1 MELVEFAYASLRH
14 ADPAVRSEAIRHL
27 DALSATLESAMEV
40 WRSVDTNRPRHSL
53 GSLMYM
59 MDAAAIHRLDE
70 LSRAADQ
77 ELKALCNLA
86 GPAAAQRASLI
97 PHLVETAYWQL
108 KEAETLAD
116 RVASNLAKMGERVA
130 RLKAMREELSAS
142 AAPERMAA

>member
-14 ADPAVRSEAIRHL
+14 ADPNVRTEAIRHL
-27 DALSATLESAMEV
+27 EALSAALESAMEV
-40 WRSVDTNRPRHSL
+40 WRPVDTNRPKHSL

-77 ELKALCNLA
+77 ALKALCNLA

-108 KEAETLAD
+108 KDEETLAD
-116 RVASNLAKMGERVA
+116 RVAANLAKMGERVA
-130 RLKAMREELSAS
+130 RLKAMRDAL

>member
-1 MELVEFAYASLRH
+1 MELVEFAHSLLRN
-14 ADPAVRSEAIRHL
+14 AAPTVRTEAISHL
-27 DALSATLESAMEV
+27 DALITNLESAMEV

-59 MDAAAIHRLDE
+59 IDTAAIHRLDE

-77 ELKALCNLA
+77 ELKALCHLA

-108 KEAETLAD
+108 KEEETLAD
-116 RVASNLAKMGERVA
+116 RVAANLAKMGERVA
-130 RLKAMREELSAS
+130 RLKAMREELSAP
-142 AAPERMAA
+142 AAHERMAA